1 MGAYPPDTPHPDL
14 PPSNCDNLTG
24 LPVFE
29 KGKTMHKGI
38 TPTITLTLPED
49 INLEYASN
57 VYVTFADA
65 AGKMTKTG
73 DELVISANTIT
84 VTLSQ
89 EETLSFKPG
98 AVQIQVNWTYQDG
111 GETKRAASDV
121 ASIIFKAN
129 LEGGVLA

>member
-1 MGAYPPDTPHPDL
+1 
-14 PPSNCDNLTG
+14 
-24 LPVFE
+24 
-29 KGKTMHKGI
+29 MHKGI

-57 VYVTFADA
+57 VYVTFQEYTSLIDA
-65 AGKMTKTG
+65 PIFAGREPVKMTKTG
-73 DELVISANTIT
+73 DDLVINANTIT